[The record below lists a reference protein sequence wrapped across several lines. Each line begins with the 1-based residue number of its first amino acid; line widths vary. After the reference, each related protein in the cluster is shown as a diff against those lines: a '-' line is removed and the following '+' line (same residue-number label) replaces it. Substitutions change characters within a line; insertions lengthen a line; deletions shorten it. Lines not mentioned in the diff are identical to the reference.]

1 MQYHANLKLL
11 FALPYPIYVV
21 VRIRNTLI
29 IKSHLHQRT
38 FLSFL
43 LKNISILLFLNIFYA
58 WLYLPLLFLQNNCM
72 IFIVYHLLL
81 EVGLLLLV
89 HSFEDLVKNKFWV
102 FTTNITN

>member
-29 IKSHLHQRT
+29 IKSHLNQRT